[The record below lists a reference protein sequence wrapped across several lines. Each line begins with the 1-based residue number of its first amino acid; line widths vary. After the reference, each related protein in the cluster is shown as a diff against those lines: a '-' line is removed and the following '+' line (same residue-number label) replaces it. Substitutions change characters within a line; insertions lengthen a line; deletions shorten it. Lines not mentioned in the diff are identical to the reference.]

1 MNQSGLKNMVILR
14 NLPSNIVEEAIIVLK
29 TNKKVKENEK
39 VDKNVNTNTKDE
51 KVSNKENDYILKEAE
66 MLVSNYITRLEQKK
80 KERNEVQNKI
90 NKKCKNLKKYIITM
104 GIIIFLE
111 TLLLIIK

>member
-39 VDKNVNTNTKDE
+39 VDKSVNAKDE
-51 KVSNKENDYILKEAE
+51 KVGNKERENDYILKEAE

-111 TLLLIIK
+111 TLLLLIK